1 MTERKNEDV
10 PDLAPEMKVYLEQLR
25 MKNRVIERAGTRTAV
40 TMPLMAGGKTSAQPA
55 GMKALSG
62 LTLTGSK
69 FFASHGKF
77 QAHGA
82 LIGETMR
89 LYDKNQAAIQKIK
102 FQEVEE
108 PGVIPRTL
116 AMVETILGRVNT
128 EEQPRIEGIM
138 DEVKGNLAESRGILG
153 HVNDVVGA
161 VTGFFGSHQTLTLIA
176 LGITALWFIIVAIL
190 IPIVLI
196 RIIFFGL

>member
-1 MTERKNEDV
+1 MTERRIEDL
-10 PDLAPEMKVYLEQLR
+10 PDLAPEVKVYLEQLR
-25 MKNRVIERAGTRTAV
+25 VQNRVLRQAEVKVSATT
-40 TMPLMAGGKTSAQPA
+40 PLKAGGKMWAQPA

-62 LTLTGSK
+62 LTLAGSK
-69 FFASHGKF
+69 FFASHGKL

-89 LYDKNQAAIQKIK
+89 LYNKNQAAIQKIK
-102 FQEVEE
+102 FQEVDE

-161 VTGFFGSHQTLTLIA
+161 VTGFFGSHRILTLIA
-176 LGITALWFIIVAIL
+176 LGIIGLWFLIVAVL
-190 IPIVLI
+190 IPIVLV